1 MTDFEVSILAVL
13 MLIQGITVGYI
24 LWAPTT
30 PFKQG
35 LVDGLSLKFLWG
47 RK

>member
-1 MTDFEVSILAVL
+1 MNDFETVVVMVL
-13 MLIQGITVGYI
+13 MFIQGITVGYI

-30 PFKQG
+30 SFKQG

-47 RK
+47 KK

>member
-1 MTDFEVSILAVL
+1 MTDIEMAIVAVL
-13 MLIQGITVGYI
+13 MFINGIVVGYI
-24 LWAPTT
+24 LWAPAT

-47 RK
+47 KK

>member
-1 MTDFEVSILAVL
+1 MNNFEIAVVMVL
-13 MLIQGITVGYI
+13 MFIQGITVGYI

-30 PFKQG
+30 AFKKG

>member
-1 MTDFEVSILAVL
+1 MTVFETVAVIVC
-13 MLIQGITVGYI
+13 MFMQGLVVGYI
-24 LWAPTT
+24 LWAPET

-47 RK
+47 KK

>member
-1 MTDFEVSILAVL
+1 MNDIETAVVMVL
-13 MLIQGITVGYI
+13 MYIQGITVGYI

-35 LVDGLSLKFLWG
+35 LVDGLLLKSLWG
-47 RK
+47 KK

>member
-1 MTDFEVSILAVL
+1 MNNFEIAVVMVL
-13 MLIQGITVGYI
+13 MFIQGITVVYI
-24 LWAPTT
+24 LWAPDTS
-30 PFKQG
+30 FKKG

>member
-1 MTDFEVSILAVL
+1 MSDIEMAIVAVL
-13 MLIQGITVGYI
+13 MFINGLMVGYI

-47 RK
+47 KK

>member
-1 MTDFEVSILAVL
+1 MTDFEITILSVL
-13 MLIQGITVGYI
+13 MFIQGITVGYI
-24 LWAPTT
+24 FWAPQT

-35 LVDGLSLKFLWG
+35 LIDGLSLKFLWS

>member
-1 MTDFEVSILAVL
+1 MNDIETAVVMVL
-13 MLIQGITVGYI
+13 MYIQGITVGYI

-47 RK
+47 KK